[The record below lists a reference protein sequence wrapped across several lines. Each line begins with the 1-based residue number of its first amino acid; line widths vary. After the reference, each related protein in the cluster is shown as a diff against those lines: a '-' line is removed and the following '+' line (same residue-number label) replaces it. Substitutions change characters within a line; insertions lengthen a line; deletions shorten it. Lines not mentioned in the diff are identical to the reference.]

1 MAALPFCDGNH
12 VLFFWTEQ
20 YDSGLGYVG
29 HAEKWDRAEI
39 AGSLQ
44 ASDATVGYWL
54 GGRKLAL
61 AIVHRDL
68 DGLRAEVEFEAVI
81 AGRQAMALVA

>member
-20 YDSGLGYVG
+20 YDSGLG

-39 AGSLQ
+39 AGSLL
-44 ASDATVGYWL
+44 ASDAIVGYWL
-54 GGRKLAL
+54 GGKKLAM
-61 AIVHRDL
+61 AIIHRDL